1 MSIENQQSEQQQEQE
16 QEKGDGWKSFVSLAW
31 YDLFI
36 EFLFRF
42 VAKTSEPLLAAGLVI
57 SAADYLSHG
66 AVMTGHP
73 AFSIGWAWTQALA
86 LESSSGVVFVYAL
99 SAFREKDTIKGVIYL
114 VLALMLAIVGGG
126 MLLMQVNAVTLGSA
140 ERAVLGL
147 NVLRV
152 IVSIAYIFLLRAKSI
167 RFSDLSDT
175 REQPAPAPAV
185 SPEVLNVL
193 VEKLETLSITV
204 NQLTNPSMP
213 ALPEQAE
220 SLPDAP
226 IVTWHEDGKVDTVQF
241 PGKDP
246 VHVHERNK
254 APANLQPIYDDRFA
268 SKEQEIA
275 AILARKP
282 DASAQEVA
290 QEAHCSERTAEKWMN
305 RLANQG
311 GN

>member
-1 MSIENQQSEQQQEQE
+1 MNKWQQ
-16 QEKGDGWKSFVSLAW
+16 FTSLGW
-31 YDLFI
+31 YDGLI
-36 EFLFRF
+36 EFIFRF
-42 VAKTSEPLLAAGLVI
+42 VAKTSGPMLAAGWVI
-57 SAADYLSHG
+57 GAADYLSHG
-66 AVMTGHP
+66 AVMTGNP
-73 AFSIGWAWTQALA
+73 GFAIGWAWTQATA

-99 SAFREKDTIKGVIYL
+99 SAFRQADKVKGAIYL
-114 VLALMLAIVGGG
+114 TLALLLAVVGGG
-126 MLLMQVNAVTLGSA
+126 MLLLQVNATTMGSA
-140 ERAVLGL
+140 ESAVPVL

-175 REQPAPAPAV
+175 REQEASAPAV

-241 PGKDP
+241 PGKEP

-254 APANLQPIYDDRFA
+254 VPANLEPIYQGKFT

-275 AILARKP
+275 AVLARMP
-282 DASAQEVA
+282 GATAEEIA
-290 QEAHCSERTAEKWMN
+290 QEAGCSVRTAEKWLQ
-305 RLANQG
+305 RLSPQKEDI
-311 GN
+311 